1 MKADMGARRPD
12 VSVVIP
18 VLGDAERLALCLD
31 ALDRQ
36 TLPAA
41 RFEVIVVDNAR
52 DGDAAIAA
60 VVAAHA
66 PRARLLHE
74 PRPGSYAARNR
85 GIADARGA
93 IVAFT
98 DADCVPRPDWLE
110 RGVAALSANP
120 GIGLVGGRI
129 EVTAK
134 DPSRPTAAEAYEL
147 SFGFPQERY
156 VTELGF
162 AATANA
168 ITRRSVLDAV
178 GPFRADLQSSGD
190 WELGQRVRAAFRLA
204 YARDAVVAHPARATL
219 RELVAK
225 RRRVELGRAVLGLSP
240 QTGWPAWRF
249 LAWAVVQALPPV
261 RSVPDLLRRSRGH
274 GVRTAVQLILVRYRL
289 DVAVVGALRTAR
301 AQQRARRRATPLS
314 GTA

>member
-41 RFEVIVVDNAR
+41 RFEVIVADNAR
-52 DGDAAIAA
+52 DRDEAVAAA
-60 VVAAHA
+60 VAAHA
-66 PRARLLHE
+66 PRARLVHE

-110 RGVAALSANP
+110 RGVAALSADP

-129 EVTAK
+129 EVVPR
-134 DPSRPTAAEAYEL
+134 DPRRRRAAETYDL
-147 SFGFPQERY
+147 VFGFPQERF
-156 VTELGF
+156 VRELGF

-168 ITRRSVLDAV
+168 FTRREVLAAV
-178 GPFRADLQSSGD
+178 GPFRDDLQSGGD
-190 WELGQRVRAAFRLA
+190 WEWGQRVGRSFKVA
-204 YARDAVVAHPARATL
+204 YAPDAVVDHPARATV
-219 RELVAK
+219 RELATK
-225 RRRVELGRAVLGLSP
+225 QRRIELGRADLGLSAAA
-240 QTGWPAWRF
+240 TWPTWRF
-249 LAWAVVQALPPV
+249 VLWSGVQMLPPV
-261 RSVPDLLRRSRGH
+261 VGAPRLARLARGLGPRAALH
-274 GVRTAVQLILVRYRL
+274 LWAMRYRL
-289 DVAVVGALRTAR
+289 DIASIGAVREA
-301 AQQRARRRATPLS
+301 RARRRS
-314 GTA
+314 RR